1 MRHSP
6 TALWITG
13 VKKERIAMQ
22 QPRLYD
28 AGPRSPW
35 YRILLG
41 YHKHSG
47 SWAWIIHRL
56 TGIGLTV
63 YIIVHIY
70 AVSALQKGKEA
81 FDMEMKLFS
90 SPFFLFLEWAL
101 GALVVYHALNGIRI
115 VLVDFANGA
124 KYHKQLSFAIWTIGF
139 VVIIAMAIL
148 IFSPYIGHQ

>member
-1 MRHSP
+1 
-6 TALWITG
+6 
-13 VKKERIAMQ
+13 MQ
-22 QPRLYD
+22 QSSSSD
-28 AGPRSPW
+28 AGIRYPW

-56 TGIGLTV
+56 TGIGLTL

-70 AVSALQKGKEA
+70 AVSALQRGKEA
-81 FDMEMKLFS
+81 FDTEMKLFS

-115 VLVDFANGA
+115 VLIDFGNGA
-124 KYHKQLSFAIWTIGF
+124 KYHKPLYYTIWIIGIIVVAI
-139 VVIIAMAIL
+139 MAIL
-148 IFSPYIGHQ
+148 IFGPSIGRH